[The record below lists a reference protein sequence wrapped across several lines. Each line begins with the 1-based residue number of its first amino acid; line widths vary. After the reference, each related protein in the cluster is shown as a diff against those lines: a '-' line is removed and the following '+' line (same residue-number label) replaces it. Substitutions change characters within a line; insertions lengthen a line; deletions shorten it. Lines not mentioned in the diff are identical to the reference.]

1 MKHCPAGNGSG
12 IYKEAWMIYTVPHY
26 YNHFKCIA
34 SECPDTCCAG
44 WGIMIDRAS
53 LKKYRDMDGPFG
65 SRLRNSIHWKEG
77 SFKQYHGRCAFLNED
92 NLCDIYSEAGPEYLC
107 RTCRTYPRHIEEF
120 EGCREMTLCL
130 SCIEAAR
137 IILGC
142 EEPVR
147 FITREDERE
156 ETYEEFDFFL
166 YTKLMDAREL
176 TLDILRN
183 RTWSWADRTSLCLGL
198 AHDLQARIRKGRLY
212 EADKLYERYRAAA
225 GRSRLSAGVCRT
237 SCSRYEVMEE
247 AFSLF
252 SQMEVLGKDWPSFA
266 SRMKAALYGN
276 GRHVYGQQRRA
287 FLESGIGKR
296 LPVLKEQL
304 MVYFVFTYF
313 CGAVYN
319 ENPYGKMKMAAMATL
334 LIEELAQALWT
345 DQGGRLSFMDFVDA
359 AHRFSRE
366 VEHSD
371 SNKAV
376 LEGAV
381 VRRPGFGLRRLLA
394 AVNSDGSGR

>member
-1 MKHCPAGNGSG
+1 
-12 IYKEAWMIYTVPHY
+12 MIYTVPHY
-26 YNHFKCIA
+26 YNGFKCIA

-53 LKKYRDMDGPFG
+53 LKKYRNMDGAFG
-65 SRLRNSIHWKEG
+65 SRLHHSIHWKDG
-77 SFKQYHGRCAFLNED
+77 SFKQYHGRCAFLNEE
-92 NLCDIYSEAGPEYLC
+92 NLCDIYSEAGPGYLC
-107 RTCRTYPRHIEEF
+107 RTCRTYPRHTEEF
-120 EGCREMTLCL
+120 EGCREMSLCL

-142 EEPVR
+142 RETVR

-156 ETYEEFDFFL
+156 ESYEDFDFFL

-176 TLDILRN
+176 ALDILRN
-183 RTWSWADRTSLCLGL
+183 RAWTWADRTSLCLGL
-198 AHDLQARIRKGRLY
+198 AHDLQARIRKGRLC
-212 EADKLYERYRAAA
+212 EADQLFERYRRAA
-225 GRSRLSAGVCRT
+225 GRWTAENWGPCPGRMQANAVQASF
-237 SCSRYEVMEE
+237 SRYGVMKD

-252 SQMEVLGKDWPSFA
+252 SEMEVLGREWPDFA
-266 SRMKAALYGN
+266 SGMKEILYGR
-276 GRHVYGQQRRA
+276 GRKPYEAQRRA
-287 FLESGIGKR
+287 FLDSGIGMR

-319 ENPYGKMKMAAMATL
+319 EKPYGKMKMAAAATL

-345 DQGGRLSFMDFVDA
+345 AQGGRLSFMDFADV

-376 LEGAV
+376 LEEAMV
-381 VRRPGFGLRRLLA
+381 KRPEFALRRLLA
-394 AVNSDGSGR
+394 AVNSDGL

>member
-1 MKHCPAGNGSG
+1 
-12 IYKEAWMIYTVPHY
+12 MIYTVPHY

-53 LKKYRDMDGPFG
+53 PKKYREMDGPFG
-65 SRLRNSIHWKEG
+65 SRLHNSIHWKEG
-77 SFKQYHGRCAFLNED
+77 SFKQYRGRCAFLNEE

-176 TLDILRN
+176 ALDILRN

-212 EADKLYERYRAAA
+212 A
-225 GRSRLSAGVCRT
+225 
-237 SCSRYEVMEE
+237 
-247 AFSLF
+247 
-252 SQMEVLGKDWPSFA
+252 
-266 SRMKAALYGN
+266 
-276 GRHVYGQQRRA
+276 
-287 FLESGIGKR
+287 
-296 LPVLKEQL
+296 
-304 MVYFVFTYF
+304 YF

-319 ENPYGKMKMAAMATL
+319 ENPYGKMKMAAAATL

-371 SNKAV
+371 FNKAV
-376 LEGAV
+376 LEEAMV
-381 VRRPGFGLRRLLA
+381 KRPGFALRRLLV
-394 AVNSDGSGR
+394 AVNSDGSGQGGERDCGQGSAPGGYRAVNSQKTMDNIEKWIYN

>member
-1 MKHCPAGNGSG
+1 
-12 IYKEAWMIYTVPHY
+12 MIYTVPHY

-53 LKKYRDMDGPFG
+53 LKKYREMDGPFG
-65 SRLRNSIHWKEG
+65 SRLHNSIHWKEG
-77 SFKQYHGRCAFLNED
+77 SFKQYRGRCAFLNEE

-176 TLDILRN
+176 ALDILRN
-183 RTWSWADRTSLCLGL
+183 RTWS
-198 AHDLQARIRKGRLY
+198 
-212 EADKLYERYRAAA
+212 
-225 GRSRLSAGVCRT
+225 
-237 SCSRYEVMEE
+237 
-247 AFSLF
+247 
-252 SQMEVLGKDWPSFA
+252 
-266 SRMKAALYGN
+266 
-276 GRHVYGQQRRA
+276 
-287 FLESGIGKR
+287 
-296 LPVLKEQL
+296 
-304 MVYFVFTYF
+304 
-313 CGAVYN
+313 
-319 ENPYGKMKMAAMATL
+319 
-334 LIEELAQALWT
+334 
-345 DQGGRLSFMDFVDA
+345 
-359 AHRFSRE
+359 
-366 VEHSD
+366 
-371 SNKAV
+371 
-376 LEGAV
+376 
-381 VRRPGFGLRRLLA
+381 
-394 AVNSDGSGR
+394 

>member
-1 MKHCPAGNGSG
+1 
-12 IYKEAWMIYTVPHY
+12 MIYTVPHY
-26 YNHFKCIA
+26 YNRFKCIA

-53 LKKYRDMDGPFG
+53 LKKYRDMEGPFG
-65 SRLRNSIHWKEG
+65 SRLHNSIHWKEG
-77 SFKQYHGRCAFLNED
+77 SFKQYHGRCAFLNEE
-92 NLCDIYSEAGPEYLC
+92 NLCDLYSEAGPEYLC
-107 RTCRTYPRHIEEF
+107 RTCRAYPRHIEEF

-147 FITREDERE
+147 FITREDDRE
-156 ETYEEFDFFL
+156 ETYEDFDFFL

-176 TLDILRN
+176 ALDILRN
-183 RTWSWADRTSLCLGL
+183 RTWSWADRTSMCLGL

-212 EADKLYERYRAAA
+212 EADRLIERYRGAAE
-225 GRSRLSAGVCRT
+225 RSRMFPDVGRAL
-237 SCSRYEVMEE
+237 CSRYEVMEE

-252 SQMEVLGKDWPSFA
+252 SEMEVLGKDWPAFA
-266 SRMKAALYGN
+266 SEMRATLYGQ
-276 GRHVYGQQRRA
+276 GRNVYEKRRRA
-287 FLESGIGKR
+287 FLESEIGKR

-319 ENPYGKMKMAAMATL
+319 ENPCGKMKMAAAATL

-376 LEGAV
+376 LEKAMV
-381 VRRPGFGLRRLLA
+381 KRPGFALRRLLA
-394 AVNSDGSGR
+394 AVNSDVRGQDGEQPENNGQYGEMAL

>member
-1 MKHCPAGNGSG
+1 
-12 IYKEAWMIYTVPHY
+12 MIYTFPHY
-26 YNHFKCIA
+26 YNHFKCTA
-34 SECPDTCCAG
+34 SGCPDTCCAG

-53 LKKYRDMDGPFG
+53 LKKYRNMDGPFG
-65 SRLRNSIHWKEG
+65 SRLHNSIHWKDG
-77 SFKQYHGRCAFLNED
+77 SFKQYHGRCAFLNEE

-130 SCIEAAR
+130 SCIEAAK

-147 FITREDERE
+147 FITREDERQ
-156 ETYEEFDFFL
+156 ETYEDFDFFL

-176 TLDILRN
+176 ALDILRD
-183 RTWSWADRTSLCLGL
+183 RTWSWEDRTSMCLGL

-212 EADKLYERYRAAA
+212 EADGLIERYRRAA
-225 GRSRLSAGVCRT
+225 GRRRLPSGWDRA

-252 SQMEVLGKDWPSFA
+252 SEMEVLGKDWPAFVSG
-266 SRMKAALYGN
+266 MKAALYGK
-276 GRHVYGQQRRA
+276 GRQAYETRRRA
-287 FLESGIGKR
+287 FLESEIGKR

-319 ENPYGKMKMAAMATL
+319 GNPYGKMKMAATATL

-345 DQGGRLSFMDFVDA
+345 DQGGRLTFLDFADG

-376 LEGAV
+376 LEEAV
-381 VRRPGFGLRRLLA
+381 ARRPGFALRRLLA
-394 AVNSDGSGR
+394 AVESDGSGE

>member
-1 MKHCPAGNGSG
+1 
-12 IYKEAWMIYTVPHY
+12 MIYTVPHY

-53 LKKYRDMDGPFG
+53 LKKYREMDGPFG
-65 SRLRNSIHWKEG
+65 SRLHNSIHWKEG
-77 SFKQYHGRCAFLNED
+77 SFKQYRGRCAFLNEE

-176 TLDILRN
+176 ALDILRN

-212 EADKLYERYRAAA
+212 A
-225 GRSRLSAGVCRT
+225 
-237 SCSRYEVMEE
+237 
-247 AFSLF
+247 
-252 SQMEVLGKDWPSFA
+252 
-266 SRMKAALYGN
+266 
-276 GRHVYGQQRRA
+276 
-287 FLESGIGKR
+287 
-296 LPVLKEQL
+296 
-304 MVYFVFTYF
+304 YF

-319 ENPYGKMKMAAMATL
+319 ENPYGKMKMAAAATL

-371 SNKAV
+371 FNKAV
-376 LEGAV
+376 LEEAMV
-381 VRRPGFGLRRLLA
+381 KRPGFALRRLLA
-394 AVNSDGSGR
+394 AVNSDGSGQGSAPGGDRAVNSQKTMDNIEKWIYN

>member
-1 MKHCPAGNGSG
+1 
-12 IYKEAWMIYTVPHY
+12 MIYTVPHY

-53 LKKYRDMDGPFG
+53 LKKYREMDGPFG
-65 SRLRNSIHWKEG
+65 SRLHNSIHWKEG
-77 SFKQYHGRCAFLNED
+77 SFKQYRGRCAFLNEE

-176 TLDILRN
+176 ALDILRN
-183 RTWSWADRTSLCLGL
+183 RTWSWADTTSLCLGL

-212 EADKLYERYRAAA
+212 A
-225 GRSRLSAGVCRT
+225 
-237 SCSRYEVMEE
+237 
-247 AFSLF
+247 
-252 SQMEVLGKDWPSFA
+252 
-266 SRMKAALYGN
+266 
-276 GRHVYGQQRRA
+276 
-287 FLESGIGKR
+287 
-296 LPVLKEQL
+296 
-304 MVYFVFTYF
+304 YF

-319 ENPYGKMKMAAMATL
+319 ENPYGKMKMAAAATL

-371 SNKAV
+371 FNKAV
-376 LEGAV
+376 LEEAMV
-381 VRRPGFGLRRLLA
+381 KRPGFALRRLLA
-394 AVNSDGSGR
+394 AVNSDGSGQGGERDCGQGSAPGGDRAVNSQKTMDNIEKWIYN

>member
-1 MKHCPAGNGSG
+1 
-12 IYKEAWMIYTVPHY
+12 MIYTVPHY
-26 YNHFKCIA
+26 YNRFKCIA

-53 LKKYRDMDGPFG
+53 LKKYRDMEGPFG
-65 SRLRNSIHWKEG
+65 SRLHNSIHWKEG
-77 SFKQYHGRCAFLNED
+77 SFKQYHGRCAFLNEE
-92 NLCDIYSEAGPEYLC
+92 NLCDLYSEAGPEYLC
-107 RTCRTYPRHIEEF
+107 RTCRAYPRHIEEF

-147 FITREDERE
+147 FITREDDRE
-156 ETYEEFDFFL
+156 ETYEDFDFFL

-176 TLDILRN
+176 ALDILRN
-183 RTWSWADRTSLCLGL
+183 RTWSWADRTSMCLGL

-212 EADKLYERYRAAA
+212 EADRLIERYRGAAE
-225 GRSRLSAGVCRT
+225 RSRMFPDVG
-237 SCSRYEVMEE
+237 
-247 AFSLF
+247 
-252 SQMEVLGKDWPSFA
+252 
-266 SRMKAALYGN
+266 
-276 GRHVYGQQRRA
+276 RA
-287 FLESGIGKR
+287 FLESEIGKR

-319 ENPYGKMKMAAMATL
+319 ENPCGKMKMAAAATL

-345 DQGGRLSFMDFVDA
+345 DQGGRLSFMDFVAA

-376 LEGAV
+376 LEKAMV
-381 VRRPGFGLRRLLA
+381 KRPGFALRRLLA
-394 AVNSDGSGR
+394 AVNSDVRGQDGEQPENNGQYGEMAL